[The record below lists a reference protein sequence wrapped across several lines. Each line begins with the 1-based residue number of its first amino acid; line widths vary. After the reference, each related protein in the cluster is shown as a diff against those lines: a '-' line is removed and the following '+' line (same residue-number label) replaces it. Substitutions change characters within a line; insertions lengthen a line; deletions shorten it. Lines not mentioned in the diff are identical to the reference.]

1 MTLYC
6 RGHYIGLLYIMQ
18 AARGAPGIDSCS
30 MGEWAL
36 GRGLV
41 VVCPP
46 MAGSCINFLKP
57 LTQTGNQPPEHSSI
71 NQRKNWHRNIR
82 RRGGPGTKTEGN
94 TSGKIELQIF

>member
-1 MTLYC
+1 
-6 RGHYIGLLYIMQ
+6 MQ

-57 LTQTGNQPPEHSSI
+57 LTQTGNPTTGALINKPTKKLAPEYPEKGWPWNENGVKYFWQI
-71 NQRKNWHRNIR
+71 
-82 RRGGPGTKTEGN
+82 G
-94 TSGKIELQIF
+94 LQIF